1 MQRSEHDQPE
11 MMKRSK
17 WQARVLLALAGA
29 GVAAGGIAFA
39 TIPDGSGVIH
49 ACYSKSGG
57 SLRVIDSS
65 VTSCGQNETA
75 LTWNNAGPRG
85 PQGVPGPQ
93 GPVGPAGPQGPE
105 GATGP
110 AGPQG
115 PAGPE
120 GAQGPAGPSGEG
132 GHAYFTF
139 VENIGGLDSPGR
151 DILHLD
157 VPAGSYAINASIGAQ
172 NVVDSDEVMTCSL
185 STGDENSVALTTVAD
200 HAFGDTI
207 PLQDVLV
214 TNSPATITVHCRSFG
229 VNVNRANLTAVKVA
243 DVTIQ

>member
-1 MQRSEHDQPE
+1 MQRSEHDPRK
-11 MMKRSK
+11 MTKSSK
-17 WQARVLLALAGA
+17 WQACSLMALAVA
-29 GVAAGGIAFA
+29 GVVAGGIAFA

-49 ACYSKSGG
+49 ACYTKSGG

-75 LTWNNAGPRG
+75 LTWNNVGPRG
-85 PQGVPGPQ
+85 PQGLPGPQ

-110 AGPQG
+110 AAPQG

-120 GAQGPAGPSGEG
+120 GAQGPAGPSGDG

-139 VENIGGLDSPGR
+139 VENIGGLDFPGR

-157 VPAGSYAINASIGAQ
+157 VPAGSYVINASIGAR
-172 NVVDSDEVMTCSL
+172 NVVDTAEIMTCSL
-185 STGDENSVALTTVAD
+185 STGDANSVALTTVGD
-200 HAFGDTI
+200 DAFGDTI

-229 VNVNRANLTAVKVA
+229 VNVDRADLTAVKVA